1 MDAVLLYSKDIWNND
16 RESNFA
22 QAKVVDEDKITKT
35 ECDDYYP
42 CSLYFEKGEMDDMG
56 FECVNIETETMPF
69 KGNKIKIFKITLKTP
84 QGDIQTMKFPDP
96 RTVKTR
102 SDPDFGIKYG
112 GETGHAITFYIDG
125 VETYNKPNREKVK
138 KFLEGKIEIIRECKD
153 EKSAEEMAS
162 EFSVER
168 INPTPVTGKSDM
180 KAESFDAENLAV
192 ADVEV
197 WDGMVLPEGTGS
209 IIGQA
214 TPETDFTPYGV
225 SAEQGYDDRLDE
237 SLGMSDDEADEEQS
251 YKDRRDESKGM
262 EKALGH
268 RPYSRVSTMDMSAE
282 NLAVADVEIQDGMNI
297 PAGDGSIVG
306 QATPETDFTPFGA
319 SAEDDVMPNEPDAS
333 AIIGQTSDGTPYT
346 PFGFAAHGC
355 GCGMDGCGACES
367 VCGCSCMCAESASE
381 NLAVADVD
389 IHDGMNIPAGDGAIV
404 GQATPETDFTPFGAS
419 AESYME
425 TSFKP
430 DGDGDVIGAITQE
443 TDYTPFGAQAEEF
456 YSGYGGMFGLVAAAL
471 AGWSFHIW
479 ADSRVNGDD
488 APDSD
493 TPSEESDDAPQQ

>member
-1 MDAVLLYSKDIWNND
+1 MDAVLLYSADIWNND

-22 QAKVVDEDKITKT
+22 DAKVVDEGKITES
-35 ECDDYYP
+35 ECEDYYP
-42 CSLYFEKGEMDDMG
+42 CSLYFEKGAKDDMG
-56 FECVNIETETMPF
+56 FECLNIETETMDF
-69 KGNKIKIFKITLKTP
+69 QGDKIKIFKITLKTP
-84 QGDIQTMKFPDP
+84 DGGIIPMRFPDP
-96 RTVKTR
+96 RTVDTR
-102 SDPDFGIKYG
+102 TNPLFAIPYG
-112 GETGHAITFYIDG
+112 GDTGQAIKFYLDG

-138 KFLEGKIEIIRECKD
+138 KFLEGKIETLRECD
-153 EKSAEEMAS
+153 DKSAEEMAS

-168 INPTPVTGKSDM
+168 INPTPVTGKADM
-180 KAESFDAENLAV
+180 KAEAFEAENLAV

-209 IIGQA
+209 I
-214 TPETDFTPYGV
+214 
-225 SAEQGYDDRLDE
+225 
-237 SLGMSDDEADEEQS
+237 
-251 YKDRRDESKGM
+251 
-262 EKALGH
+262 
-268 RPYSRVSTMDMSAE
+268 
-282 NLAVADVEIQDGMNI
+282 
-297 PAGDGSIVG
+297 VG
-306 QATPETDFTPFGA
+306 QATPETDFTPFGVSA
-319 SAEDDVMPNEPDAS
+319 EEGYDDKLDESLGMSEKESKMKQSYKDRRDESKGMKKASGDRAYSRVGTMDRSAENLAVADVDVWDGMVLPEGTGAIVGQATPETDYTPFGVSAEDDVMGNEPDAS

-355 GCGMDGCGACES
+355 GCGMDSCGACES
-367 VCGCSCMCAESASE
+367 VCGCACLCAESASE
-381 NLAVADVD
+381 NLAVADVE
-389 IHDGMNIPAGDGAIV
+389 IQDGMNIPAGDGAIV
-404 GQATPETDFTPFGAS
+404 GQATPATDFTPFGAS

-479 ADSRVNGDD
+479 SDNRVNGDD